1 MICVLF
7 CHLEDSSRQVADDEG
22 GCHSGVTSLQQV
34 DDVQEEEM
42 TRDHEDNQDSG

>member
-1 MICVLF
+1 MLF
-7 CHLEDSSRQVADDEG
+7 CHLEDGSRQVAHDEG

-42 TRDHEDNQDSG
+42 PWDYEDNQDSG